1 MKTRL
6 VAMVTV
12 LDGIVVQ
19 SFSYKKY
26 LPIGS
31 PELICENLSRW
42 GADEIIISFIDIHY
56 KKMCLSFLSF
66 NQ

>member
-12 LDGIVVQ
+12 LDEIVVQ

-31 PELICENLSRW
+31 PAVICENLSRW
-42 GADEIIISFIDIHY
+42 GADEIIVSFIDRS
-56 KKMCLSFLSF
+56 KKKKRTEF
-66 NQ
+66 